1 MNAHNKLYRFLL
13 LGVLAIAISLVSN
26 SALQTIAHAN
36 GDAAPPKEGAFTDPA
51 EKSPAEETSKKK
63 QSSLF
68 EDPFADEAS
77 NGIPEEDPWEKFNEK
92 MFSFN
97 RGVDRWFL
105 KPVATGYDFILPDVA
120 QIGVR
125 NVISN
130 IDVFRRLIN
139 NLLQLKFEGAAREI
153 LRFTINSTF
162 GIGGLVDFAKL
173 SSGIPESD
181 EDTGQTMGVYG
192 VKPGPYLVL
201 PFFSP
206 MTVRDGIGTIF
217 DRAMNPLLY
226 VGIFV
231 DGATGVAAGTFTLNA
246 INERSLNL
254 ETFEQVEDSVIDL
267 YSAVRNAYLQNR
279 EAAIKE

>member
-1 MNAHNKLYRFLL
+1 
-13 LGVLAIAISLVSN
+13 
-26 SALQTIAHAN
+26 
-36 GDAAPPKEGAFTDPA
+36 
-51 EKSPAEETSKKK
+51 
-63 QSSLF
+63 
-68 EDPFADEAS
+68 
-77 NGIPEEDPWEKFNEK
+77 

-105 KPVATGYDFILPDVA
+105 KPVAKGYNLVLPDVV

-139 NLLQLKFEGAAREI
+139 NLLQLKFEGAGREI
-153 LRFTINSTF
+153 LRFTINSTL
-162 GIGGLVDFAKL
+162 GVAGLVDLAKL
-173 SSGIPESD
+173 GPGIPESD

-206 MTVRDGIGTIF
+206 MTVRDGIGTVF

-231 DGATGVAAGTFTLNA
+231 DGATGVGAGTFTLNA
-246 INERSLNL
+246 IDERSLNL
-254 ETFEQVEDSVIDL
+254 ETFEQVEESVIDL

-279 EAAIKE
+279 EAAIRE

>member
-1 MNAHNKLYRFLL
+1 MNAHNLYRLL
-13 LGVLAIAISLVSN
+13 LIGVLAFTISLVSDG
-26 SALQTIAHAN
+26 ALRTNAHAN
-36 GDAAPPKEGAFTDPA
+36 GDPA
-51 EKSPAEETSKKK
+51 EKSPAEGTSKKR

-77 NGIPEEDPWEKFNEK
+77 NGASAGDPWEKFNEK

-105 KPVATGYDFILPDVA
+105 KPVATGYDFVLPDVV

-125 NVISN
+125 NVITN
-130 IDVFRRLIN
+130 MDVIRRLVN
-139 NLLQLKFEGAAREI
+139 NLLQLKFEGAAREV

-201 PFFSP
+201 PFLSV

-231 DGATGVAAGTFTLNA
+231 DGATGVSVGTFTLNA

-254 ETFEQVEDSVIDL
+254 ETFERVEESVIDL

-279 EAAIKE
+279 EAAIRE

>member
-1 MNAHNKLYRFLL
+1 MNAHNKLYRLL
-13 LGVLAIAISLVSN
+13 LIGLLAIAISLMSDR
-26 SALQTIAHAN
+26 ALQTSAYAN
-36 GDAAPPKEGAFTDPA
+36 GDSSDPA
-51 EKSPAEETSKKK
+51 EKSPAEGTSKKK

-68 EDPFADEAS
+68 EDPFADESS
-77 NGIPEEDPWEKFNEK
+77 NGTPEEDPWEKFNEN

-105 KPVATGYDFILPDVA
+105 KPVATGYDLILPDVA

-125 NVISN
+125 NAISN
-130 IDVFRRLIN
+130 IDFPRRLVN
-139 NLLQLKFEGAAREI
+139 NLLQLKFEGAAREVI
-153 LRFTINSTF
+153 RFTINSTF

-206 MTVRDGIGTIF
+206 MTVRDGFGTIF

-231 DGATGVAAGTFTLNA
+231 DGATGVAMGTFTLNA

-279 EAAIKE
+279 EAAIRD

>member
-1 MNAHNKLYRFLL
+1 MNAHNTLCRLLL
-13 LGVLAIAISLVSN
+13 LGVLAIAISLGSDR
-26 SALQTIAHAN
+26 ALQTNAHAN
-36 GDAAPPKEGAFTDPA
+36 GDPSDPA
-51 EKSPAEETSKKK
+51 EKSPAEGNSKKK

-68 EDPFADEAS
+68 EDPFANEAS
-77 NGIPEEDPWEKFNEK
+77 NGTPEEDPWEKFNEK

-105 KPVATGYDFILPDVA
+105 KPVATGYDLVLPDVA
-120 QIGVR
+120 QIGIR
-125 NVISN
+125 NAISN
-130 IDVFRRLIN
+130 IDVFRRLVN
-139 NLLQLKFEGAAREI
+139 SLLQLKFEGAAREI

-173 SSGIPESD
+173 SSNIPESD

-206 MTVRDGIGTIF
+206 MTVRDGFGTLF

-231 DGATGVAAGTFTLNA
+231 DGASGVGAGTFTLNA

-279 EAAIKE
+279 EASIKE

>member
-1 MNAHNKLYRFLL
+1 MTAHNKYHRFLL
-13 LGVLAIAISLVSN
+13 IGLLAIAMGLVSDK
-26 SALQTIAHAN
+26 ALQTNAHAN
-36 GDAAPPKEGAFTDPA
+36 GDATPPEEGVATDPA
-51 EKSPAEETSKKK
+51 EKSPAEATPKKR

-68 EDPFADEAS
+68 EDPFAEEAS
-77 NGIPEEDPWEKFNEK
+77 NGATAGDPWEKFNEK

-105 KPVATGYDFILPDVA
+105 KPVATGYDFVLPDVV

-125 NVISN
+125 NVITN
-130 IDVFRRLIN
+130 LDVIRRLVN
-139 NLLQLKFEGAAREI
+139 NLLQFKFGGAGREI
-153 LRFTINSTF
+153 ARFTINST
-162 GIGGLVDFAKL
+162 IGLAGLIDVAKL
-173 SSGIPESD
+173 GFRIDESD
-181 EDTGQTMGVYG
+181 EDTGQTMGVWG

-201 PFFSP
+201 PFVSVL
-206 MTVRDGIGTIF
+206 TVRDGIGTIF

-231 DGATGVAAGTFTLNA
+231 DGATGVGAGTFTLNA

-267 YSAVRNAYLQNR
+267 YSAVRHAYLQSR

>member
-1 MNAHNKLYRFLL
+1 MNAHNKLHRLL
-13 LGVLAIAISLVSN
+13 LMGVLAIALSLGSDRV
-26 SALQTIAHAN
+26 LQTNASAN
-36 GDAAPPKEGAFTDPA
+36 GDPSDPA
-51 EKSPAEETSKKK
+51 EKSPAEGNSKKK

-77 NGIPEEDPWEKFNEK
+77 NGTPEEDPWENFNER

-105 KPVATGYDFILPDVA
+105 KPVATGYDFVLPDVA

-125 NVISN
+125 NAISN
-130 IDVFRRLIN
+130 IDFPRRLIN
-139 NLLQLKFEGAAREI
+139 NILQLKFEGAAREI

-173 SSGIPESD
+173 SSNIPESD

-192 VKPGPYLVL
+192 VKPGAYLVL

-217 DRAMNPLLY
+217 DRAMNPILY

-231 DGATGVAAGTFTLNA
+231 DGATGVGMGTFTLNA

-279 EAAIKE
+279 EAAIRE

>member
-1 MNAHNKLYRFLL
+1 MNAHNLYRLL
-13 LGVLAIAISLVSN
+13 LIGVLAFTISLVSN
-26 SALQTIAHAN
+26 GALRTNAHAN
-36 GDAAPPKEGAFTDPA
+36 GDPSDPA
-51 EKSPAEETSKKK
+51 EKSPAERTSKKK

-68 EDPFADEAS
+68 EDPFADETS
-77 NGIPEEDPWEKFNEK
+77 NGASAEDPWEGFNDK

-105 KPVATGYDFILPDVA
+105 KPVATGYDFVLPDVL

-130 IDVFRRLIN
+130 IDFPRRLVN
-139 NLLQLKFEGAAREI
+139 NLLQLKFEGAAREV

-173 SSGIPESD
+173 SSNISESD

-206 MTVRDGIGTIF
+206 MTVRDGFGTIF
-217 DRAMNPLLY
+217 DRAMNPLLF

-231 DGATGVAAGTFTLNA
+231 DGATGVGAGTFTLNA

-254 ETFEQVEDSVIDL
+254 ETFERVEESVIDL

-279 EAAIKE
+279 EAAIRE

>member
-1 MNAHNKLYRFLL
+1 MTAHNKYYRFLL
-13 LGVLAIAISLVSN
+13 IGLLAIAIGLVSDK
-26 SALQTIAHAN
+26 ALQTNAHAN
-36 GDAAPPKEGAFTDPA
+36 GDATRPEEGVATDPA
-51 EKSPAEETSKKK
+51 EKSPAEATPKKR

-68 EDPFADEAS
+68 EDPFAEEAS
-77 NGIPEEDPWEKFNEK
+77 NGASAGDPWEKFNEK

-105 KPVATGYDFILPDVA
+105 KPVATGYDFVLPDVV

-125 NVISN
+125 NVITN
-130 IDVFRRLIN
+130 IDFPRRLVN
-139 NLLQLKFEGAAREI
+139 NLLQLKFEGAAREV

-162 GIGGLVDFAKL
+162 GLAGLVDFAKL

-231 DGATGVAAGTFTLNA
+231 DGATGVGAGTFTLNA

-267 YSAVRNAYLQNR
+267 YSAVRHAYLQNR
-279 EAAIKE
+279 EAAIRE

>member
-1 MNAHNKLYRFLL
+1 MHAHNPIYRFLL
-13 LGVLAIAISLVSN
+13 IGVLAIAIGLVSDR
-26 SALQTIAHAN
+26 ALQTNAHAN
-36 GDAAPPKEGAFTDPA
+36 GDATDPA
-51 EKSPAEETSKKK
+51 EMSPAEATSKKRR
-63 QSSLF
+63 SSLF

-77 NGIPEEDPWEKFNEK
+77 NGAAEGDPWEKFNEK

-97 RGVDRWFL
+97 RKVDRWFL
-105 KPVATGYDFILPDVA
+105 KPIATGYDFVLPDVV

-125 NVISN
+125 NAISN
-130 IDVFRRLIN
+130 IDVIRRLVN
-139 NLLQLKFEGAAREI
+139 NLLQLKFEGAGREV

-162 GIGGLVDFAKL
+162 GVGGLIDFATL
-173 SSGIPESD
+173 AGGIPESD
-181 EDTGQTMGVYG
+181 EDTGQTMGAWG

-201 PFFSP
+201 PFLP
-206 MTVRDGIGTIF
+206 VMTVRDGVGSIF
-217 DRAMNPLLY
+217 DRALNPLIY

-231 DGATGVAAGTFTLNA
+231 DGATGVSIGTFTLNA

-267 YSAVRNAYLQNR
+267 YSAVRHAYLQSR

>member
-1 MNAHNKLYRFLL
+1 MNAHNPIYRFLL
-13 LGVLAIAISLVSN
+13 IGVLAIAIGLVSDR
-26 SALQTIAHAN
+26 ALQTNAHAN
-36 GDAAPPKEGAFTDPA
+36 GDATPPEEGAVTDPA
-51 EKSPAEETSKKK
+51 EKSPAEATSKKR

-68 EDPFADEAS
+68 EDPFAEEAS
-77 NGIPEEDPWEKFNEK
+77 NGATAGDPWEKFNEN

-105 KPVATGYDFILPDVA
+105 KPVATGYDFVLPDVV

-130 IDVFRRLIN
+130 IDVIRRLVN
-139 NLLQLKFEGAAREI
+139 NLLQLKFGGAGREI
-153 LRFTINSTF
+153 TRFTINSTI
-162 GIGGLVDFAKL
+162 GIAGLIDVAKL
-173 SSGIPESD
+173 GFHIDESD
-181 EDTGQTMGVYG
+181 EDTGQTMGVWG

-201 PFFSP
+201 PFLP
-206 MTVRDGIGTIF
+206 VMTVRDGVGSIF
-217 DRAMNPLLY
+217 DRALNPLIY

-231 DGATGVAAGTFTLNA
+231 DGATGVSIGTFTLNA

-267 YSAVRNAYLQNR
+267 YSAVRHAYLQSR
-279 EAAIKE
+279 EAAIRE

>member
-1 MNAHNKLYRFLL
+1 MNAHSLYKLL
-13 LGVLAIAISLVSN
+13 LIGVLAFTISLVSDG
-26 SALQTIAHAN
+26 ALRTNAHAN
-36 GDAAPPKEGAFTDPA
+36 GDPA
-51 EKSPAEETSKKK
+51 EKSPAEESPKKR

-68 EDPFADEAS
+68 EDPFAEDDGSGVTE
-77 NGIPEEDPWEKFNEK
+77 GDPWEGFNEK

-105 KPVATGYDFILPDVA
+105 KPVAKGYDLVLPDVV

-125 NVISN
+125 NAISN
-130 IDVFRRLIN
+130 IDVIRRLVN
-139 NLLQLKFEGAAREI
+139 NLLQLKFGGAGREVA
-153 LRFTINSTF
+153 RFTINSTIGIAGLIDVAKLGF
-162 GIGGLVDFAKL
+162 GID
-173 SSGIPESD
+173 ESD
-181 EDTGQTMGVYG
+181 EDTGQTLGVYG

-201 PFFSP
+201 PLLSV
-206 MTVRDGIGTIF
+206 MTVRDGIGSIF

-231 DGATGVAAGTFTLNA
+231 DGATGVSVGTFTLNA

-267 YSAVRNAYLQNR
+267 YSAVRHAYLQNR
-279 EAAIKE
+279 EAAIRE